1 MCELVARKKFIC
13 GAFFLVI
20 VIGLQASGCG
30 HGASKGVA
38 EKAPAIEKAPVNDRW
53 SQGPFR
59 SWAPDIFFDDPK
71 VLDLC
76 NAIADKDFDRIDRL
90 VKIEGVDVNA
100 TGRRNVTPLFW
111 AFPMG
116 YVEAF
121 VKLPRDEKGGLVG
134 SEIAPT
140 QRKYMGEHARLVE
153 HLLKLGAN
161 PNIKTALANVVVVR
175 NERKRV
181 YLPGHIF
188 ESSQELAV
196 TQIASQPLGCARFN
210 YFPIVMANG
219 GDPNLTNKNGMPLI
233 LYACGYL
240 YNSMGGNSSPENV
253 ALLIDAGV
261 DLEARDPNGRTPI
274 LLAATRTHFDVVYML
289 IHAGADFHAQ
299 EDSRGKEDLAWFV
312 CRQMRAIESI
322 PEKHREFDERG
333 LRFAPCQ
340 IDPYF
345 LEVVGFLAQE
355 SLQEDA
361 YALWKDRIDQLVE
374 QGEVVYGQ
382 RDPFIDEW
390 VARGSYHAILAA
402 GDDDGDRRPLNG
414 PVQAEGLRLITQAEM
429 ESLASKRDPLGPAAT
444 WIRMGRDP
452 ASAREEAV
460 RLQVQYAA
468 RAMASRKN
476 SEWTLV
482 PPELSARDKE
492 RLAEI
497 VSAVESRSNVD
508 VEVAVDPLAI
518 YQIRSQVLTD
528 LFPETTFVVVPWHT
542 RKRPTSHASVVV
554 PMFTASTFA
563 IESDDGPAAE
573 FPHSG
578 HYEQFGDYLKDHHVV
593 IRHHEEAAKIWK
605 AFCAIHNKQW
615 SNLRCLHLGNSW
627 RLTWDAKIQG
637 WDSEV
642 PSGFVR
648 IERYYELVVDR
659 EGRVQEGRLHAKE
672 IRPARTGPGGP

>member
-1 MCELVARKKFIC
+1 MRELVARKKFIC
-13 GAFFLVI
+13 GALFL

-30 HGASKGVA
+30 HGGSKGVA
-38 EKAPAIEKAPVNDRW
+38 ERASATKEAPVNDRW
-53 SQGPFR
+53 SQGPYR
-59 SWAPDIFFDDPK
+59 YWAPDIFFDDPK
-71 VLDLC
+71 LLDLC

-90 VKIEGVDVNA
+90 VKIEGVDINA

-121 VKLPRDEKGGLVG
+121 VKLPRDEKNSLVS

-140 QRKYMGEHARLVE
+140 QRKYMGEHSRLIE

-161 PNIKTALANVVVVR
+161 PNIKAALANVVVVR
-175 NERKRV
+175 NEPKRV
-181 YLPGHIF
+181 YLPGYIF

-196 TQIASQPLGCARFN
+196 TQIASQPLGRARFN

-219 GDPNLTNKNGMPLI
+219 GDPKLTDKKGMPLI
-233 LYACGYL
+233 FYACDSL
-240 YNSMGGNSSPENV
+240 YGSTGGKSSPENV

-261 DLEARDPNGRTPI
+261 DLETRDPNGRTPI
-274 LLAATRTHFDVVYML
+274 LVAATGTHFHVVYML
-289 IHAGADFHAQ
+289 IHAGADFLAQ
-299 EDSRGKEDLAWFV
+299 EDSRGEDDLARFV
-312 CRQMRAIESI
+312 CRQMRAIENI
-322 PEKHREFDERG
+322 PEMHREFEERG
-333 LRFAPCQ
+333 LKFAPRQ

-402 GDDDGDRRPLNG
+402 GDDDGGRIPQYG
-414 PVQAEGLRLITQAEM
+414 PVQAEGLRLVTQAEM
-429 ESLASKRDPLGPAAT
+429 ESLASKRDPLGPAAA
-444 WIRMGRDP
+444 WIRVGRDP

-476 SEWTLV
+476 SEWTLA
-482 PPELSARDKE
+482 PPELSAREME

-508 VEVAVDPLAI
+508 VEVAVDPRAI
-518 YQIRSQVLTD
+518 YQIRSQALTD

-542 RKRPTSHASVVV
+542 RKRPTSHASVVM

-578 HYEQFGDYLKDHHVV
+578 HYEQFGAYLKDHHVV
-593 IRHHEEAAKIWK
+593 IRHDKEAAKIWK

-615 SNLRCLHLGNSW
+615 LNLRYLHLRNSW
-627 RLTWDAKIQG
+627 RFNSPQKLQG
-637 WDSEV
+637 WNREV
-642 PSGFVR
+642 PGEFAR
-648 IERYYELVVDR
+648 IDRYYELVVDR
-659 EGRVQEGRLHAKE
+659 EGCVQEGKLKMEE
-672 IRPARTGPGGP
+672 IRSARTGTGGP